1 LADTS
6 TPHGPRALPLL
17 IAIVVGAA
25 ALAGGLWLT
34 KRGQAT
40 PEETVYEQK
49 SRAAREL
56 IAHHAHGASDPVPA
70 SSAASGTRA
79 PESRKYYLPP
89 EVASVLFPFGATE
102 QYDPWSYYRHKP
114 NQRIRLPFAE
124 HPGETFEWST
134 NSLGLR
140 EDAEV
145 AAAHPDL
152 RILVTGDSHT
162 DGVCENKE
170 SYSNR
175 LEAALQG
182 ERPGKTVE
190 VLNAGNGGF
199 SLYNYLGVLEKFLD
213 LRPDAFVVGVYG
225 GNDFREVLFPLA
237 YFGRTTVEED
247 TPAEKQELERGRRLD
262 ARAMNQ
268 SFRSILGFR
277 GHPEQVKRSVAAAV
291 ELVGEM
297 QAICREHSIRMLCL
311 YIPSPTE
318 ADWQAHADVFDRFR
332 KDVSLTDADLRR
344 ESQMA
349 DEFLAGVRAAGT
361 ETLDAREALVAGR
374 GPYFWNGE
382 FHLNLVG
389 HEKIA
394 EALRARI
401 ASW

>member
-1 LADTS
+1 VSSLRT
-6 TPHGPRALPLL
+6 RALVS
-17 IAIVVGAA
+17 AV
-25 ALAGGLWLT
+25 
-34 KRGQAT
+34 
-40 PEETVYEQK
+40 
-49 SRAAREL
+49 
-56 IAHHAHGASDPVPA
+56 
-70 SSAASGTRA
+70 SAA
-79 PESRKYYLPP
+79 
-89 EVASVLFPFGATE
+89 
-102 QYDPWSYYRHKP
+102 
-114 NQRIRLPFAE
+114 
-124 HPGETFEWST
+124 
-134 NSLGLR
+134 
-140 EDAEV
+140 V
-145 AAAHPDL
+145 AAAVAAAWLASRPRSEAIRLKDDGIAAQKLLLDRKREPLAESRPGERAVRTLREPLDSDSVKSLWAFDETCHEYDPSVYFRYKPGLDL
-152 RILVTGDSHT
+152 DFGDRDGVGRYHVHTSEDGYREDFVRLPAKRDLFVVVVGDSHT

-182 ERPGKTVE
+182 DRPGRTVE

-277 GHPEQVKRSVAAAV
+277 GHPQQVKRAVDAAV

-332 KDVSLTDADLRR
+332 KDLSLTDADLRR

-361 ETLDAREALVAGR
+361 ETLDAREALVAGG